1 MACSLFGRKPS
12 KDRASRIGGYTFLA
26 ELCCFCVGT
35 KLMMVEEHSSR
46 VVRGVL
52 RSKAGAMA

>member
-12 KDRASRIGGYTFLA
+12 EERASRRGGLTFLA
-26 ELCCFCVGT
+26 ELCFFCVGT
-35 KLMMVEEHSSR
+35 KLMMVEAHSSR

-52 RSKAGAMA
+52 RIKAEAMA

>member
-26 ELCCFCVGT
+26 ELCCFCVRT
-35 KLMMVEEHSSR
+35 KLMTVEEPSLH

-52 RSKAGAMA
+52 RSRARAVA